1 MNMDTSHATVMM
13 FSGLGSETFQ
23 MGRDL
28 FERNQVFRAS
38 MLELDQTAQQ
48 FAGHSVLHQL
58 YEPSQNGQPCE
69 SLADSSL
76 AVYMLQFA
84 MAQTLRASG
93 IEPDCTL
100 AVSMGFFAAATVSG
114 CMKPEEAM
122 QALIAQARTVEM
134 CCPRGGMLAVLAPI
148 GLFQDPSIDRF
159 CEVAAIN
166 SPSHFVVAGDRK
178 GLDAVE
184 DYLRYCRIACQRL
197 KVEYGFHSHWID
209 DVRLPLE
216 KLLAGMAG
224 RSVKIPI
231 VCCARAGRIGQLTA
245 ECFWKIAREPIRFYE
260 TIVSLEQQGT
270 NLYIDAGPAG
280 SLAAVL
286 KGVLSPHSR
295 SLVMSTLT
303 PFHNEEQNLED
314 LLVFKRRSQQRMT
327 SGHRQT
333 ATV

>member
-1 MNMDTSHATVMM
+1 
-13 FSGLGSETFQ
+13 
-23 MGRDL
+23 
-28 FERNQVFRAS
+28 
-38 MLELDQTAQQ
+38 
-48 FAGHSVLHQL
+48 
-58 YEPSQNGQPCE
+58 
-69 SLADSSL
+69 
-76 AVYMLQFA
+76 
-84 MAQTLRASG
+84 
-93 IEPDCTL
+93 
-100 AVSMGFFAAATVSG
+100 
-114 CMKPEEAM
+114 
-122 QALIAQARTVEM
+122 
-134 CCPRGGMLAVLAPI
+134 
-148 GLFQDPSIDRF
+148 
-159 CEVAAIN
+159 
-166 SPSHFVVAGDRK
+166 
-178 GLDAVE
+178 
-184 DYLRYCRIACQRL
+184 
-197 KVEYGFHSHWID
+197 
-209 DVRLPLE
+209 
-216 KLLAGMAG
+216 MAG
-224 RSVKIPI
+224 RSGKIPI